1 MGLNPKYW
9 PRRQRFMVGLIV
21 VIILSIIMT
30 LYDWNRRTRFPN
42 DERLMSFFEAT
53 VLTGPTGDLVE
64 AVPFTGPVVLWLP
77 ERVETEGGEVATY
90 PVVTEVDRSLKH
102 FAAVTGLDFF
112 RTESRAEAAIT
123 FDFEF
128 DGKGPERRT
137 TRRISDGLTSGAAVT
152 IDIAR
157 VAEGHDSQCA
167 SLKDGCVGDERVLQ
181 SIRAL
186 VFSGLV
192 EALGLQQRPRR
203 GASVLRG
210 DAWPTGYDM
219 AALGLL
225 YHPKVLEAVGP
236 FDKLARA
243 GEVVEEWPDF
253 PRIDK
258 FYAYHGLR
266 E

>member
-1 MGLNPKYW
+1 MSLNPKYW
-9 PRRQRFMVGLIV
+9 PRRKRFTVGLVV
-21 VIILSIIMT
+21 VIILSIIM
-30 LYDWNRRTRFPN
+30 LIYDWNRRTRFPN

-53 VLTGPTGDLVE
+53 VLTGPTGDLVD
-64 AVPFTGPVVLWLP
+64 AVPFNGPVVLWLP
-77 ERVETEGGEVATY
+77 GQVVTEGGEISTY
-90 PVVTEVDRSLKH
+90 PITMELDRSLKY
-102 FAAVTGLDFF
+102 FAATTGLDFF
-112 RTESRAEAAIT
+112 RTENRSEAAIT

-128 DGKGPERRT
+128 DGNGPERRT
-137 TRRISDGLTSGAAVT
+137 TRQVSEGMTTGAAVT

-167 SLKDGCVGDERVLQ
+167 SLKDGCVGDERVLE
-181 SIRAL
+181 SLRAL

-192 EALGLQQRPRR
+192 EALGLQQRPPR

-210 DAWPTGYDM
+210 YAWPTGYDM

-225 YHPKVLEAVGP
+225 YHPSVREAEGP

-258 FYAYHGLR
+258 FYAYHGLN